1 MRLSLDLNFVLQN
14 INERY
19 RATSLAF
26 SQMLNPDYI
35 PPAADD
41 VLDSPKK
48 VKSIEPRNL
57 SRTMSDDI
65 DELGSQPPE
74 LEDMD
79 DTLAG
84 TVNQRLAT
92 KHCFETIDSFL
103 LFLSRKNDCEL
114 PE

>member
-1 MRLSLDLNFVLQN
+1 
-14 INERY
+14 
-19 RATSLAF
+19 
-26 SQMLNPDYI
+26 MLNPDYI

-48 VKSIEPRNL
+48 AKTIEPRNL

-74 LEDMD
+74 LEDMEDMD

-84 TVNQRLAT
+84 LFS
-92 KHCFETIDSFL
+92 KIFEFNFEVLDVSG
-103 LFLSRKNDCEL
+103 LFFRV
-114 PE
+114 

>member
-1 MRLSLDLNFVLQN
+1 
-14 INERY
+14 
-19 RATSLAF
+19 
-26 SQMLNPDYI
+26 MLNPDYI

-48 VKSIEPRNL
+48 AKSIEPRNL

-84 TVNQRLAT
+84 TVPEQNPYSNVYSSEPLPDSDDEIDNDEEAQILIREAEKRQREVRY
-92 KHCFETIDSFL
+92 CGPS
-103 LFLSRKNDCEL
+103 
-114 PE
+114 